1 MVRPTAN
8 NGSTSNTKP
17 KSKTV
22 NVTVSLADSTAI
34 MQTVAASEGDLA
46 VGACVNA
53 AGTADSVGTV
63 TATTV
68 TISQP
73 QNGSC
78 PRSGFGVLRGALRG
92 QSRSI

>member
-1 MVRPTAN
+1 M
-8 NGSTSNTKP
+8 
-17 KSKTV
+17 
-22 NVTVSLADSTAI
+22 TVSLTDSTSI
-34 MQTVAASEGDLA
+34 TQTVAASQSDLA

-53 AGTADSVGTV
+53 AGNADSVGTV

-78 PRSGFGVLRGALRG
+78 SAFGGFGGGFGGRFGGQG
-92 QSRSI
+92 QSI